1 VGVLSISSDFGQ
13 PVWLWVGPT
22 VVDGP
27 VYEYNDLLLSN
38 LPIPLATEPRSWTD
52 VKALFH

>member
-1 VGVLSISSDFGQ
+1 MGGLSAEG
-13 PVWLWVGPT
+13 G
-22 VVDGP
+22 GP

-52 VKALFH
+52 VKALFD